1 MLKPEQSAKEAFWMK
16 CRAACVVLLGWQ
28 LLVGLCLGQEAAPS
42 TSNAP
47 TALPK
52 PGDQQMPAIEQQA
65 LSLDYDLT
73 LSATEPW
80 SDTGIDLRPGDAVRI
95 VADSG
100 VSSQMAVRPRS
111 RPSLQP

>member
-1 MLKPEQSAKEAFWMK
+1 MK

-47 TALPK
+47 TGLPK
-52 PGDQQMPAIEQQA
+52 PGDQQMPAIELQA

-73 LSATEPW
+73 LSATDPW

-95 VADSG
+95 VADPSG
-100 VSSQMAVRPRS
+100 SSQKPGPAPS
-111 RPSLQP
+111 RRQGHAPPACKPQG